1 MAEIKDM
8 KAFHIFSAA
17 YTGSAV
23 KRGEFGGKKE
33 IAFIGRSNVGKSSLI
48 NSVTGARKLAH
59 VSREPGKTRTINY
72 YSIQSRRDTGNGEER
87 QEWYLVDLPGYG
99 FAKTSQE
106 NRDSWGRFIDDYIR
120 NSPHLVMVGLLV
132 DLRHPGLPID
142 IKAYEWLRKT
152 APGLQIIGT
161 KCDKLGK
168 NELNKN
174 LNLLNRCMP
183 SEKKALAYSSLTGYG
198 KEELLSRIEEDICRE
213 EPV

>member
-1 MAEIKDM
+1 MAEIKDI
-8 KAFHIFSAA
+8 KKFHIFSTA

-23 KRGEFGGKKE
+23 KRGDFGGKKE

-48 NSVTGARKLAH
+48 NSLSGVRKLAH

-72 YSIQSRRDTGNGEER
+72 YSIQSRRDVGDGEER
-87 QEWYLVDLPGYG
+87 QDWFLVDLPGYG

-106 NRDSWGRFIDDYIR
+106 NRDSWGAFIDDYIR
-120 NSPHLVMVGLLV
+120 KSPHLVMVGLLV

-142 IKAYEWLRKT
+142 MKAYEWLKRT
-152 APGLQIIGT
+152 APSLQIIGT

-174 LNLLNRCMP
+174 LKLLSKSMP
-183 SEKKALAYSSLTGYG
+183 GEREPLPYSSLTSFG
-198 KEELLSRIEEDICRE
+198 KEELLLRIEEEICRE
-213 EPV
+213 E